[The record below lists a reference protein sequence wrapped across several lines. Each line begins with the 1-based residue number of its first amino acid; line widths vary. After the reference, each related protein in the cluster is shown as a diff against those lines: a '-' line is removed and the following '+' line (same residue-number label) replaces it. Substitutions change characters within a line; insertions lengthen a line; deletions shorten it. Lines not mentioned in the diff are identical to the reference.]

1 MPVITSI
8 DGECLI
14 KILLEEGFKIVRRDN
29 ARAGMVSPVTDIPL
43 IIRLDVEITYTVLTD
58 LIENAQIP
66 LDRFLELRYKYCP
79 P

>member
-29 ARAGMVSPVTDIPL
+29 DRAGMVSPVTDIPL